1 VRGTRHIVLARAPRA
16 LVLLVIGFIV
26 MFTGAVGVE
35 ESMEML
41 GVTLIAW
48 SAFSLLE
55 AYGLDI
61 SVHPTAGA
69 SASMQSAGS

>member
-1 VRGTRHIVLARAPRA
+1 
-16 LVLLVIGFIV
+16 
-26 MFTGAVGVE
+26 
-35 ESMEML
+35 MEML